1 MLIASTSLIVLFVT
15 VSVCLRTSKLRP
27 LERKDIK
34 RPLDRKDIN
43 RVRLFSDRVHR
54 EEVYPHEY

>member
-1 MLIASTSLIVLFVT
+1 MLIASTSLVVLVV
-15 VSVCLRTSKLRP
+15 VSVCWRTSKL
-27 LERKDIK
+27 

-54 EEVYPHEY
+54 EDVYPHE